1 MNNEKIHLKYHYYKD
16 IAVQLKKTLTSTKI
30 FLNMVIHDLRNPTS
44 QIKFAIDQALSSVD
58 RVDLKTE
65 KLEAIYI
72 SYIN

>member
-1 MNNEKIHLKYHYYKD
+1 
-16 IAVQLKKTLTSTKI
+16 
-30 FLNMVIHDLRNPTS
+30 MVIHDLRNPTS

-72 SYIN
+72 SYINQLKESYKELQNELQDRIRQLKAEKQ